1 MPALPTEK
9 NKESFTSIISK
20 SVYMLVEGKDEEAFF
35 NKFFNK
41 NQRLEPL
48 NLNDNIQI
56 ESIQG
61 INNLDASI
69 GALITI

>member
-35 NKFFNK
+35 NKFFK
-41 NQRLEPL
+41 QHTGVTPQEYR
-48 NLNDNIQI
+48 
-56 ESIQG
+56 G
-61 INNLDASI
+61 H
-69 GALITI
+69 

>member
-1 MPALPTEK
+1 
-9 NKESFTSIISK
+9 
-20 SVYMLVEGKDEEAFF
+20 MLVEGKDEEAFF

-48 NLNDNIQI
+48 NLSNIQI

-69 GALITI
+69 GALITRTGFEKNWNLVDYPRCWQ